1 MSKTVDSRVLEMRFD
16 NKQFEAG
23 VATSMS
29 TLDKLKQKL
38 NLTSSVKG
46 LDNIS
51 KSAKKV
57 DLSGL
62 SSGVE
67 SVSAKFSAMQVVGV
81 TALANI
87 TNSAVNAGKRM
98 INALTLEPVMSGF
111 NEYELKINSIQ
122 TVMANTASKGT
133 TMADVTKVLDELN
146 SYADRTI
153 YNFAE
158 MTRNIGTFTAAGVGL
173 EDSAAAIQ
181 GISNLAAMSGSTSQ
195 QAATAM
201 YQLSQALASGTVK
214 LMDWNSVVN
223 AGMGGEKF
231 QNALKQT
238 AREMGIAV
246 DALIEKNG
254 SFRESLHEGWLS
266 ADVLNTTLK
275 KLTVEGAK
283 EYSEAMLKSGKYTQE
298 QADALMKEAQ
308 MAEDAATK
316 IKTFSQLWSTMR
328 ESVQSGWAVTWE
340 LIIGNFEEAQEI
352 LTPLGDFMVGLIEKF
367 SDARNNLLKSGLAQG
382 FGKLADTFN
391 KIVSPVKKVTDSV
404 GKVSEKIE
412 KTTSSMADLGKVV
425 DDVILGKFGDG
436 KKRFDALTKSGQ
448 NFYRVQNE
456 VNKKLGNS
464 HRYTQKQ
471 IDAQDKLLGIQ
482 KKSTSQQKK
491 VNKTTKEATEETTK
505 LTDAQKEQIKELA
518 KLSDE
523 QLAAKGYTEDQID
536 AFRELRQI
544 SKDLGLPMEELID
557 NLDKINGRWLLWNS
571 FKNIGESIIKIFSS
585 IGKGFREVFEP
596 IKPEQLFDALA
607 ALHKFTSQLA
617 ISDETADKLTRT
629 FKGLFAILNLITT
642 IFGGAFKIVFSVIS
656 SLLDGLGVGVLDVT
670 ATIGDMVSK
679 FNEWFKDNIFTKF
692 INTIVEKIPVVIGAV
707 RNFIDSLN
715 IGENAAGAFKTVC
728 EGVAAAIDIIYGA
741 VSRSLNVSLKI
752 LGSVL
757 SLFGTNLGELA
768 EKIANIIIKIRDW
781 LKENTIFVDSINKI
795 ANIITK
801 LINAIASL
809 VKQFLALEPVKDLIN
824 DIKNAITGIF
834 SGFDFSLD
842 GSFLDN
848 ISNAID
854 SATKKISNWL
864 KTLSNSEHFGMDFV
878 TGLVNGLISGIKS
891 IASAIGNIASKIIDT
906 LCNILGIHSPSTV
919 AHDIGENVDEGL
931 LNGLKSGLGKIVDF
945 VKGIA
950 TKIID
955 MLKNINIG
963 DIVVIGSIAAFLLML
978 KKFLGIAEGLSKA
991 LTNTL
996 NGLGNV
1002 FNSFAGVLKS
1012 TSKWIDAKTLTI
1024 KSNAILNYAK
1034 AIGILAASIWV
1045 LSTIDTGAL
1054 VKATIVLGVL
1064 VGLIAMLTMV
1074 AAKAQSVGG
1083 FDSLKLSGILMSLS
1097 FSLILLSAAM
1107 KILGTMDSDEA
1118 TAALSSLIIMVGSMA
1133 LVIAAFGKFVDADKS
1148 GNMKKAGQMLT
1159 KMAIA
1164 IGILAV
1170 VMKLIASM
1178 TWSDIG
1184 KGLTVITGA
1193 MLLLTAFTVLGGLN
1207 KNGNVSKVGTM
1218 LLSMSIAI
1226 GILVGVIKL
1235 IAGIPAGNV
1244 LKGLLV
1250 ITTIELL
1257 FAALMVLSNL
1267 AGKNAAKAGAMFLMM
1282 SMAIGILTLT
1292 IKAIADIPGGD
1303 ITKATAVIAGIL
1315 IVFGAVMVAS
1325 SFAGK
1330 NAAKAG
1336 AMFLMMSIAI
1346 GILALTIKLL
1356 AGIPEGDINKAYG
1369 VILSVEIMFAA
1380 FMLLSS
1386 KVGANADKAGSMMI
1400 KMSAAILII
1409 AGAIALLS
1417 ILDPS
1422 DVVRGTAC
1430 ISLLLGMFAAIMY
1443 ASQYTTSAQKT
1454 IMMIAVCIGLL
1465 AAAVVALSFLDQSKV
1480 ITATACLSALLGMFA
1495 LIEAASK
1502 NVTKSMSTI
1511 IAMSAAIAILAGCLY
1526 LVAQLPVAQS
1536 LAAAASLSLLMTT
1549 ISAALVIVSKVKTVT
1564 PNALVALAA
1573 MIAALGLIGLVLGLM
1588 QAFNITPS
1596 IETAAALSLL
1606 LISLSAACLILAG
1619 VGSVAPLALQGAL
1632 ALDGVIVVLGALM
1645 VGIGALMEYVPA
1657 LETFLD
1663 KGIVILG
1670 KIGEGLGLFI
1680 GKFAGGIIE
1689 GVSSSLPALG
1699 TNLGSFMTNAKPFF
1713 DGLSGMDPNVAE
1725 SAKSLAVAVLAI
1737 TGSNIL
1743 EKLTSWLTGGTDMA
1757 DFGDKLVGLGKAM
1770 KDYSVEVAGLDVES
1784 ITASASAA
1792 SALVKVANAL
1802 PKEGGIWQMLAGEKD
1817 IGSFGTKLVAFG
1829 KGMKDYAA
1837 SVAGIDT
1844 ESITASATAAE
1855 GLTKVANALP
1865 KEGGIWQEIAGSKD
1879 IGTFGTKLEAFG
1891 KGMAKYSKAVEGIN
1905 AESIT
1910 ASATAAE
1917 GITKV
1922 ANEIPKEG
1930 GLWQMLAGDKD
1941 ISSFGTK
1948 LEEFGNGMAAYG
1960 DAVAGIDFGAIDNSV
1975 SAVSKLTEAI
1985 EKTVDIDLSGVD
1997 KFVAGIASL
2006 SIAPV
2011 SAVAEAFAS
2020 ATEASKLVNTGINM
2034 IKSVATGMS
2043 SAKTNIVNAAQ
2054 SIASAGVNAIR
2065 RKKNEFKAAGT
2076 ELLSSFITGLKS
2088 KNSSIEGAGK
2098 GLANSAINGVKSGA
2112 SGMET
2117 AGANL
2122 GSGLVIGINSKRT
2135 SVWNA
2140 AYALGQL
2147 AVTAE
2152 KEGQNSNSPSKDTIK
2167 AGGWLG
2173 EGLVIGM
2180 RRMFTTVK
2188 NVGRDMGQTSVSSI
2202 SKAISKVGN
2211 LIDSDLD
2218 VQPTISPVM
2227 DLSNVE
2233 SGVGA
2238 INGMFG
2244 QTFGVG
2250 ASGNLNAINTM
2261 MNRRIQ
2267 NGVNDDVVSAIND
2280 LKKTISGSSGDS
2292 YNIDGITYDDG
2303 SNVADAVKSLV
2314 RAAKIERRI

>member
-46 LDNIS
+46 LENINS
-51 KSAKKV
+51 AAKKV
-57 DLSGL
+57 DLTGL
-62 SSGVE
+62 STGVE
-67 SVSAKFSAMQVVGV
+67 SVSAKFSAMQVIGV

-98 INALTLEPVMSGF
+98 VKALTLEPIMTGF

-158 MTRNIGTFTAAGVGL
+158 MTRNIGTFTAAGVSL

-201 YQLSQALASGTVK
+201 YQLSQALATGTVK

-246 DALIEKNG
+246 DAIIEKNG

-266 ADVLNTTLK
+266 ADILNTTLK

-328 ESVQSGWAVTWE
+328 ESVQSGWAMTWE
-340 LIIGNFEEAQEI
+340 LIIGNFEEAQEL
-352 LTPLGDFMVGLIEKF
+352 LTPLGDFMVGLVEKF
-367 SDARNNLLKSGLAQG
+367 SDARNNLLKSGLTQG

-391 KIVSPVKKVTDSV
+391 KMVSPVKKVTDSID
-404 GKVSEKIE
+404 KVSTKVT
-412 KTTSSMADLGKVV
+412 KTTESLTDLGKVV

-436 KKRFDALTKSGQ
+436 KERFDALTNAGQ
-448 NFYRVQNE
+448 NFYRVQNK
-456 VNKKLGNS
+456 VNEKLGNS
-464 HRYTQKQ
+464 YRYTEEQ
-471 IDAQDKLLGIQ
+471 IAAQDKLLKSQ
-482 KKSTSQQKK
+482 KKTATQQKK
-491 VNKTTKEATEETTK
+491 TNKTTEKATEETTK

-523 QLAAKGYTEDQID
+523 QLAAKGYTEDQIE
-536 AFRELRQI
+536 AFRELRTVAE
-544 SKDLGLPMEELID
+544 DLGLPLDEFID

-571 FKNIGESIIKIFSS
+571 FANIGKSIIKIFSS
-585 IGKGFREVFEP
+585 IGKAFREVFEP
-596 IKPEQLFDALA
+596 IKPEQLFNALA
-607 ALHKFTSQLA
+607 ALHKFTSQLV
-617 ISDETADKLTRT
+617 ISDETAEKLTRT
-629 FKGLFAILNLITT
+629 FKGLFAVLNLITT
-642 IFGGAFKIVFSVIS
+642 ILGGAFKIVFAVID
-656 SLLDGLGVGVLDVT
+656 SLLDGLGLGVLDVT

-679 FNEWFKDNIFTKF
+679 FNEWFKDNIFAKF
-692 INTIVEKIPVVIGAV
+692 IQMIVDKIPVVIGAI

-728 EGVAAAIDIIYGA
+728 EGIAAAIDIIYGA
-741 VSRSLNVSLKI
+741 VSRSLNVALKI

-768 EKIANIIIKIRDW
+768 EKIAEIIIKIRDW
-781 LKENTIFVDSINKI
+781 LKENTIFVDGINKI

-809 VKQFLALEPVKDLIN
+809 VKQFLALEPVKDILN
-824 DIKNAITGIF
+824 DIKNAIKGIF
-834 SGFDFSLD
+834 SGFDFSFD

-848 ISNAID
+848 ISSAID
-854 SATKKISNWL
+854 NATKKISSWL
-864 KTLSNSEHFGMDFV
+864 NTLSDSEHFGIDFI
-878 TGLVNGLISGIKS
+878 TGLVNGLVSGISS
-891 IASAIGNIASKIIDT
+891 IVSTIRNIAGKIIDT
-906 LCNILGIHSPSTV
+906 LCSILGIHSPSTV
-919 AHDIGENVDEGL
+919 AHEIGENIDEGL
-931 LNGLKSGLGKIVDF
+931 LDGLKSGLGKIVDF
-945 VKGIA
+945 IKGIA
-950 TKIID
+950 IKIID
-955 MLKNINIG
+955 MLKNLSIG
-963 DIVVIGSIAAFLLML
+963 DIVVIGSITAFLLML
-978 KKFLGIAEGLSKA
+978 KKFLGIAEGISKA
-991 LTNTL
+991 LTKTL
-996 NGLGNV
+996 DGLGNV
-1002 FNSFAGVLKS
+1002 FNGFAGVLKS
-1012 TSKWIDAKTLTI
+1012 TSKWIDAKTLAV

-1034 AIGILAASIWV
+1034 AIGILAASIWI
-1045 LSTIDTGAL
+1045 LSTIDTGSL
-1054 VKATIVLGVL
+1054 IKSTIVLGIL
-1064 VGLIAMLTMV
+1064 VGLIAVLTMV
-1074 AAKAQSVGG
+1074 ASKAQSLGG

-1097 FSLILLSAAM
+1097 FSLILLSVAM
-1107 KILGTMDSDEA
+1107 KILGTMEPEEA
-1118 TAALSSLIIMVGSMA
+1118 TSALLSIVTLVGAMT

-1148 GNMKKAGQMLT
+1148 GNIKKAGQMLT

-1170 VMKLIASM
+1170 VMKLIATMS
-1178 TWSDIG
+1178 WGDIG

-1193 MLLLTAFTVLGGLN
+1193 MLLVTAFTVLGGLN

-1218 LLSMSIAI
+1218 LLTMSIAI
-1226 GILVGVIKL
+1226 GVLVGVIKL
-1235 IAGIPAGNV
+1235 IAEISAGDI

-1250 ITTIELL
+1250 ITTIEIL

-1282 SMAIGILTLT
+1282 SIAIGILALT
-1292 IKAIADIPGGD
+1292 IKAIAGIPEGD
-1303 ITKATAVIAGIL
+1303 IAKATNVVANIL
-1315 IVFGAVMVAS
+1315 IVFGAVMALS
-1325 SFAGK
+1325 YFAGK

-1336 AMFLMMSIAI
+1336 AMFLMMSSSIF
-1346 GILALTIKLL
+1346 ILGLAIKLL

-1369 VILSVEIMFAA
+1369 IILSIELMFAA

-1386 KVGANADKAGSMMI
+1386 KVGANADKAGSMML
-1400 KMSAAILII
+1400 KMSVAILII

-1465 AAAVVALSFLDQSKV
+1465 AASIVALSFLDQNKV

-1495 LIEAASK
+1495 LVEAASK
-1502 NVTKSMSTI
+1502 NVTKSFKTI
-1511 IAMSAAIAILAGCLY
+1511 AVMSAAIALLSGCLY
-1526 LVAQLPVAQS
+1526 LVAQLPAAQS
-1536 LAAAASLSLLMTT
+1536 LAAAASLSLLLTALT
-1549 ISAALVIVSKVKTVT
+1549 ASLVIVSKVQTVT
-1564 PNALVALAA
+1564 PNALGALAA
-1573 MIAALGLIGLVLGLM
+1573 MIGALALIGLVLGLM
-1588 QAFNITPS
+1588 QAFDVTPS
-1596 IETAAALSLL
+1596 LETAAALSLL

-1619 VGSVAPLALQGAL
+1619 VGSVAPAALAGAL

-1689 GVSSSLPALG
+1689 GVSSGLPTLG
-1699 TNLGSFMTNAKPFF
+1699 ENLGSFMTNAKPFF
-1713 DGLSGMDPNVAE
+1713 DGLSGIDPNVAE
-1725 SAKSLAVAVLAI
+1725 SAKSLAIAVLAI
-1737 TGSNIL
+1737 TGTNIL

-1757 DFGDKLVGLGKAM
+1757 EFGEKLVGLGKAM

-1792 SALVKVANAL
+1792 AALVKVANAL

-1865 KEGGIWQEIAGSKD
+1865 KEGGIWQELAGSKD
-1879 IGTFGTKLEAFG
+1879 IGTFGTKLEEFG

-1905 AESIT
+1905 VESIT

-1948 LEEFGNGMAAYG
+1948 LEEFGKGMAAYG
-1960 DAVAGIDFGAIDNSV
+1960 DSVAGIDFAAIDNSV
-1975 SAVSKLTEAI
+1975 SAVSKLTKTI

-2006 SIAPV
+2006 SVAPV

-2020 ATEASKLVNTGINM
+2020 ATEASKLVNTGVNM

-2054 SIASAGVNAIR
+2054 SIASAGVKAIR
-2065 RKKNEFKAAGT
+2065 SKKNEFKSSGT

-2098 GLANSAINGVKSGA
+2098 GLANSAINGAKSGA
-2112 SGMET
+2112 YGMQT
-2117 AGANL
+2117 AGKNL

-2147 AVTAE
+2147 AVRAE

-2180 RRMFTTVK
+2180 KRMFTDVK
-2188 NVGRDMGQTSVSSI
+2188 NVGRDMGQTTISSI
-2202 SKAISKVGN
+2202 SRAISKVGD
-2211 LIDSDLD
+2211 LVDSDLD
-2218 VQPTISPVM
+2218 IQPTISPVI

-2250 ASGNLNAINTM
+2250 ASANLNAINTM

>member
-1 MSKTVDSRVLEMRFD
+1 MSKTIDSRVLEMRFD

-46 LDNIS
+46 LENINS
-51 KSAKKV
+51 AAKKV
-57 DLSGL
+57 DLTGL
-62 SSGVE
+62 STGVE
-67 SVSAKFSAMQVVGV
+67 SVSAKFSAMQVIGV

-98 INALTLEPVMSGF
+98 INALTLEPIMTGF
-111 NEYELKINSIQ
+111 EEYELKINSIQ

-158 MTRNIGTFTAAGVGL
+158 MTRNIGTFTAAGVSL

-181 GISNLAAMSGSTSQ
+181 GISNLAAMSGSSSQ

-201 YQLSQALASGTVK
+201 YQLSQALAAGTVK

-246 DALIEKNG
+246 DAMIEKNG

-340 LIIGNFEEAQEI
+340 LIIGNFEEAQEL
-352 LTPLGDFMVGLIEKF
+352 LTPLGDFMVGLVEKF

-391 KIVSPVKKVTDSV
+391 KIVSPVKKVTDSID
-404 GKVSEKIE
+404 KVSTKVT
-412 KTTSSMADLGKVV
+412 KTTDSLTDLGKVV

-436 KKRFDALTKSGQ
+436 KERFDALTKAGQ
-448 NFYRVQNE
+448 NFYRVQNK
-456 VNKKLGNS
+456 VNEKLGDS
-464 HRYTQKQ
+464 YRYTEEQ
-471 IDAQDKLLGIQ
+471 IAAQDKLLKSQ
-482 KKSTSQQKK
+482 KKTTTQQKK
-491 VNKTTKEATEETTK
+491 TNKTTEEATEETTK

-523 QLAAKGYTEDQID
+523 QLAAKGYTEEQIE
-536 AFRELRQI
+536 AFRELRTVAE
-544 SKDLGLPMEELID
+544 DLGLPLDEFID

-571 FKNIGESIIKIFSS
+571 FANIGKSIIKIFSS
-585 IGKGFREVFEP
+585 IGKAFREVFEP
-596 IKPEQLFDALA
+596 IKPEQLFNALA
-607 ALHKFTSQLA
+607 ALHKFTSQLV
-617 ISDETADKLTRT
+617 ISDETAEKLTRT
-629 FKGLFAILNLITT
+629 FKGLFAVLNLITT
-642 IFGGAFKIVFSVIS
+642 ILGGAFKIVFAVID
-656 SLLDGLGVGVLDVT
+656 SLLDGLGLGVLDVT

-679 FNEWFKDNIFTKF
+679 FNEWFKDNIFAKF
-692 INTIVEKIPVVIGAV
+692 IQMIVDKIPVVIGAI

-741 VSRSLNVSLKI
+741 VSRSLNVALKI

-768 EKIANIIIKIRDW
+768 EKIAGIVIKIRDW
-781 LKENTIFVDSINKI
+781 IKENTIFIDYINKI
-795 ANIITK
+795 AEIIVK
-801 LINAIASL
+801 LIDAIASL
-809 VKQFLALEPVKDLIN
+809 VKQFLALEPVKDILN
-824 DIKNAITGIF
+824 DIKNAVKGIF
-834 SGFDFSLD
+834 SGFDFSFD

-854 SATKKISNWL
+854 SATKKISSWL
-864 KTLSNSEHFGMDFV
+864 STLSDSEHFGMDFI
-878 TGLVNGLISGIKS
+878 TGLVNGLVSGISS
-891 IASAIGNIASKIIDT
+891 IVSTIGNIAGKIIDT
-906 LCNILGIHSPSTV
+906 LCSILGIHSPSTV
-919 AHDIGENVDEGL
+919 AHEIGENVDEGL
-931 LNGLKSGLGKIVDF
+931 LDGLKSGLGKIVDF

-991 LTNTL
+991 LTKTL
-996 NGLGNV
+996 DGLGNV
-1002 FNSFAGVLKS
+1002 FNGFAGVLKS
-1012 TSKWIDAKTLTI
+1012 TSKWIDAKTLAV

-1054 VKATIVLGVL
+1054 IKATIALGVL
-1064 VGLIAMLTMV
+1064 VGLIAALTMV
-1074 AAKAQSVGG
+1074 ASKAQSLGG

-1107 KILGTMDSDEA
+1107 KILGTMEPEEA
-1118 TAALSSLIIMVGSMA
+1118 TSALLSIVTLVSAMA
-1133 LVIAAFGKFVDADKS
+1133 LVIVAFGKFIDADK
-1148 GNMKKAGQMLT
+1148 GENMKKAGQMLT
-1159 KMAIA
+1159 KMAVA

-1170 VMKLIASM
+1170 VMKLIATMS
-1178 TWSDIG
+1178 WGDIG

-1193 MLLLTAFTVLGGLN
+1193 ILLVTAFTVLGGLN
-1207 KNGNVSKVGTM
+1207 KNGNASKVGTM
-1218 LLSMSIAI
+1218 LLLMSIAI
-1226 GILVGVIKL
+1226 GVLVGVIKL
-1235 IAGIPAGNV
+1235 IAGISAGDI

-1250 ITTIELL
+1250 ITTIEIL
-1257 FAALMVLSNL
+1257 FAALMVLSNIAGANAAKAGVMFLSMSIAIGIL
-1267 AGKNAAKAGAMFLMM
+1267 ALTIKSIADIPEGDIAKATSVVANILIVFGAVMALSYFAGTNAAKAGAMFLMM
-1282 SMAIGILTLT
+1282 SSSIFIL
-1292 IKAIADIPGGD
+1292 G
-1303 ITKATAVIAGIL
+1303 
-1315 IVFGAVMVAS
+1315 
-1325 SFAGK
+1325 
-1330 NAAKAG
+1330 
-1336 AMFLMMSIAI
+1336 
-1346 GILALTIKLL
+1346 LAIKLL

-1369 VILSVEIMFAA
+1369 IILSIELMFAA

-1465 AAAVVALSFLDQSKV
+1465 AASIVALSFLDQTKV
-1480 ITATACLSALLGMFA
+1480 ITATTCLSTLLGMFA
-1495 LIEAASK
+1495 LVEAASK
-1502 NVTKSMSTI
+1502 NVTKSFKTI
-1511 IAMSAAIAILAGCLY
+1511 AVMSAAIALLSGCLY

-1536 LAAAASLSLLMTT
+1536 LAAAASLSLLLTAL
-1549 ISAALVIVSKVKTVT
+1549 SVSLVIVSKVQTVT
-1564 PNALVALAA
+1564 PNALGALAA

-1588 QAFNITPS
+1588 QAFNVTPS
-1596 IETAAALSLL
+1596 LETAAALSLL

-1619 VGSVAPLALQGAL
+1619 VGSVAPAALAGAL

-1645 VGIGALMEYVPA
+1645 VGIGALMEYIPA

-1670 KIGEGLGLFI
+1670 KIGEGLGLFV

-1689 GVSSSLPALG
+1689 GVSSGLPTLG
-1699 TNLGSFMTNAKPFF
+1699 ENLGSFMTNAKPFF
-1713 DGLSGMDPNVAE
+1713 DGLSGIDPNVAE

-1737 TGSNIL
+1737 TGTNIL

-1757 DFGDKLVGLGKAM
+1757 EFGEKLVGLGKAM

-1792 SALVKVANAL
+1792 AALVKVANAL

-1865 KEGGIWQEIAGSKD
+1865 KEGGIWQELAGSKD
-1879 IGTFGTKLEAFG
+1879 IGTFGTKLEEFG

-1948 LEEFGNGMAAYG
+1948 LEEFGKGMAAYG
-1960 DAVAGIDFGAIDNSV
+1960 DSVAGIDFAAIDNSV
-1975 SAVSKLTEAI
+1975 SAVSKLTKAI

-2006 SIAPV
+2006 SVAPV

-2020 ATEASKLVNTGINM
+2020 ATEASKLVNTGVNM

-2054 SIASAGVNAIR
+2054 SIASAGVKAIR
-2065 RKKNEFKAAGT
+2065 SKKNEFKSSGT

-2098 GLANSAINGVKSGA
+2098 GLANSAINGAKSGA

-2180 RRMFTTVK
+2180 RRMFTAVK
-2188 NVGRDMGQTSVSSI
+2188 NVGRDMGQTSISSI
-2202 SKAISKVGN
+2202 SRAISKVGD
-2211 LIDSDLD
+2211 LVDSDLD
-2218 VQPTISPVM
+2218 VQPTISPVI

-2244 QTFGVG
+2244 RTFGVG
-2250 ASGNLNAINTM
+2250 ASVNLNAINTM

>member
-29 TLDKLKQKL
+29 TLDKLNQKL

-46 LDNIS
+46 LENINS
-51 KSAKKV
+51 AAKKV
-57 DLSGL
+57 DLTGL
-62 SSGVE
+62 STGVE
-67 SVSAKFSAMQVVGV
+67 SVSAKFSAMQVIGV

-98 INALTLEPVMSGF
+98 VKALTLDPIMTGF

-158 MTRNIGTFTAAGVGL
+158 MTRNIGTFTAAGVSL

-201 YQLSQALASGTVK
+201 YQLSQALATGTVK

-246 DALIEKNG
+246 DAIIEKNG

-266 ADVLNTTLK
+266 ADILNTTLK

-340 LIIGNFEEAQEI
+340 LIIGNFEEAQEL
-352 LTPLGDFMVGLIEKF
+352 LTPLGDFIIGLVEKF
-367 SDARNNLLKSGLAQG
+367 SDARNNLLKSGLTQG

-391 KIVSPVKKVTDSV
+391 KIVSPVKKVTDSID
-404 GKVSEKIE
+404 KVSTKVT
-412 KTTSSMADLGKVV
+412 KTTDSLADLGKVV

-436 KKRFDALTKSGQ
+436 KERFDALTKAGQ
-448 NFYRVQNE
+448 NFYRVQNK
-456 VNKKLGNS
+456 VNEKLGNS
-464 HRYTQKQ
+464 YRYTEEQ
-471 IDAQDKLLGIQ
+471 IAAQDKLL
-482 KKSTSQQKK
+482 KSQNKTATQQKK
-491 VNKTTKEATEETTK
+491 TNKTTEKATEETTK

-523 QLAAKGYTEDQID
+523 QLAAKGYTEDQIE
-536 AFRELRQI
+536 AFRELR
-544 SKDLGLPMEELID
+544 KVAEDLGLPLDEFID
-557 NLDKINGRWLLWNS
+557 NLEEINGRWLLWNS
-571 FKNIGESIIKIFSS
+571 FANIGKSIIKIFSS
-585 IGKGFREVFEP
+585 IGKAFREVFEP
-596 IKPEQLFDALA
+596 IKPEQLFNALE
-607 ALHKFTSQLA
+607 ALHKFTSQLV
-617 ISDETADKLTRT
+617 ISDETAEKLTRT
-629 FKGLFAILNLITT
+629 FKGLFAVLNLITT
-642 IFGGAFKIVFSVIS
+642 ILGGAFKIVFAVID
-656 SLLDGLGVGVLDVT
+656 SLLDGLGLGVLDVT
-670 ATIGDMVSK
+670 ATVGDMVSK
-679 FNEWFKDNIFTKF
+679 FNEWFKDNIFAKF
-692 INTIVEKIPVVIGAV
+692 IQMIVDKIPIIIGAI
-707 RNFIDSLN
+707 RNFIDALN

-768 EKIANIIIKIRDW
+768 EKIAEIIIKIRDW
-781 LKENTIFVDSINKI
+781 LKENTIFVDGINKI

-801 LINAIASL
+801 LIDAIASL
-809 VKQFLALEPVKDLIN
+809 VKQFLALEPVKDILN
-824 DIKNAITGIF
+824 DIKNAIKGIF
-834 SGFDFSLD
+834 SGFDFSFD

-848 ISNAID
+848 ISSAID

-864 KTLSNSEHFGMDFV
+864 NTLSDSEHFGIDFIKGLIN
-878 TGLVNGLISGIKS
+878 GLVSGISS
-891 IASAIGNIASKIIDT
+891 IISTIGNIAGKIIDT
-906 LCNILGIHSPSTV
+906 LCSILGIHSPSTV
-919 AHDIGENVDEGL
+919 AHEIGENVDEGL

-945 VKGIA
+945 IKGIA
-950 TKIID
+950 TKIVD
-955 MLKNINIG
+955 MLKNINVG
-963 DIVVIGSIAAFLLML
+963 DIVVIGSIIAFLLML

-991 LTNTL
+991 LTKTL
-996 NGLGNV
+996 DGLGNV
-1002 FNSFAGVLKS
+1002 FNGFAGVLKS
-1012 TSKWIDAKTLTI
+1012 TSKWIDAKTLAV

-1054 VKATIVLGVL
+1054 IKATIVLGVL
-1064 VGLIAMLTMV
+1064 VGLIAALTMV
-1074 AAKAQSVGG
+1074 TSKAQSLGG
-1083 FDSLKLSGILMSLS
+1083 FDSLKLSGILISLS
-1097 FSLILLSAAM
+1097 FSLILLSVAM
-1107 KILGTMDSDEA
+1107 KILGTMEPEETTS
-1118 TAALSSLIIMVGSMA
+1118 ALLSIVTLVGAMA

-1148 GNMKKAGQMLT
+1148 GNIKKAGQMLT

-1170 VMKLIASM
+1170 VMKLIATMS
-1178 TWSDIG
+1178 WGDIS

-1193 MLLLTAFTVLGGLN
+1193 MLLVTAFTVLGGLN

-1218 LLSMSIAI
+1218 LLTMSIAI
-1226 GILVGVIKL
+1226 GVLVGVIKL
-1235 IAGIPAGNV
+1235 IAGISAGDI

-1250 ITTIELL
+1250 IATIEIL

-1282 SMAIGILTLT
+1282 SIAIGILALT
-1292 IKAIADIPGGD
+1292 IKTIAGIPDGD
-1303 ITKATAVIAGIL
+1303 IAKATSVVANIL
-1315 IVFGAVMVAS
+1315 IVFGAVMALS
-1325 SFAGK
+1325 YFAGK

-1336 AMFLMMSIAI
+1336 AMFLMMSSSIF
-1346 GILALTIKLL
+1346 ILGLAIKLL

-1369 VILSVEIMFAA
+1369 IILSIELMFAA

-1386 KVGANADKAGSMMI
+1386 KVGVNADKAGSMML

-1422 DVVRGTAC
+1422 DVIRGTAC

-1465 AAAVVALSFLDQSKV
+1465 AASIVALSFLDQTKV

-1495 LIEAASK
+1495 LVEAASK
-1502 NVTKSMSTI
+1502 NVTKSFKTI
-1511 IAMSAAIAILAGCLY
+1511 AVMSAAIALLSGCLY
-1526 LVAQLPVAQS
+1526 LVAQLPAAQS
-1536 LAAAASLSLLMTT
+1536 LAAAASLSLLLTALT
-1549 ISAALVIVSKVKTVT
+1549 ASLVIVSKVETVT
-1564 PNALVALAA
+1564 PNALGALAA
-1573 MIAALGLIGLVLGLM
+1573 MIGALALIGLVLGLM
-1588 QAFNITPS
+1588 QAFNVTPS
-1596 IETAAALSLL
+1596 LETATALSLL
-1606 LISLSAACLILAG
+1606 LISLSASCLILAG
-1619 VGSVAPLALQGAL
+1619 VGSVAPAALAGAL

-1689 GVSSSLPALG
+1689 GASSGLPTLG
-1699 TNLGSFMTNAKPFF
+1699 KNLGAFMLAAQPFF
-1713 DGLSGMDPNVAE
+1713 TGLSNIDPNVAE

-1737 TGSNIL
+1737 TGTNIL

-1757 DFGDKLVGLGKAM
+1757 EFGEKLVGLGKAM

-1792 SALVKVANAL
+1792 AALVKVANAL

-1865 KEGGIWQEIAGSKD
+1865 KEGGIWQELAGSKD
-1879 IGTFGTKLEAFG
+1879 IGTFGTKLEEFG

-1922 ANEIPKEG
+1922 ANEIPKDG

-1960 DAVAGIDFGAIDNSV
+1960 DAVAGIDFAAIDNSV
-1975 SAVSKLTEAI
+1975 SAVSKLTKAI
-1985 EKTVDIDLSGVD
+1985 EETVDIDLSGVD

-2006 SIAPV
+2006 SVAPV
-2011 SAVAEAFAS
+2011 SAIAEAFAS
-2020 ATEASKLVNTGINM
+2020 ATEASKLVNTGVNM
-2034 IKSVATGMS
+2034 IKSVVTGMS

-2054 SIASAGVNAIR
+2054 SIASVGVKALR
-2065 RKKNEFKAAGT
+2065 SKKNEFKSSGT

-2098 GLANSAINGVKSGA
+2098 GLANSAINGAKSGA
-2112 SGMET
+2112 YGMQT
-2117 AGANL
+2117 AGKNL
-2122 GSGLVIGINSKRT
+2122 GSGLVIGISSKRT

-2140 AYALGQL
+2140 AYSLGQL
-2147 AVTAE
+2147 AVRAE
-2152 KEGQNSNSPSKDTIK
+2152 KAGQNSNSPSKDTIK

-2180 RRMFTTVK
+2180 RKMFTAIK
-2188 NVGRDMGQTSVSSI
+2188 NVGRDMGETSISSI
-2202 SKAISKVGN
+2202 SRAISKVGD
-2211 LIDSDLD
+2211 LVDSDLD
-2218 VQPTISPVM
+2218 IQPTISPVI

-2238 INGMFG
+2238 INSMFG
-2244 QTFGVG
+2244 RTFGVG
-2250 ASGNLNAINTM
+2250 ASVNLNAINTM